1 MYLISYLVC
10 QYWYSVNSL
19 QKALCPSGFD
29 GTVYD
34 YFNGLEDLAAKK
46 IRFVGNAA
54 DRIVEDYLRIL
65 RYFRFSM
72 FNYSFY
78 SYFKEKRKIFNN
90 WNPGDIETC
99 CERPNCS
106 ATEVW
111 HPVEWIFS
119 FVQIN
124 QALRVKVMFGF
135 IIDFM
140 GE

>member
-1 MYLISYLVC
+1 MSFR
-10 QYWYSVNSL
+10 
-19 QKALCPSGFD
+19 FD

-78 SYFKEKRKIFNN
+78 SYFKEK
-90 WNPGDIETC
+90 
-99 CERPNCS
+99 
-106 ATEVW
+106 
-111 HPVEWIFS
+111 
-119 FVQIN
+119 
-124 QALRVKVMFGF
+124 
-135 IIDFM
+135 
-140 GE
+140 